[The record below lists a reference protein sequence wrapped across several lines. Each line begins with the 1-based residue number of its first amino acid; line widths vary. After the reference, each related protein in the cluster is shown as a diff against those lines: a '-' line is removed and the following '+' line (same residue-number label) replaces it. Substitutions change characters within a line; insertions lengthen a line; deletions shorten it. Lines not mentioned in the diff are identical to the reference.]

1 MTQPDTIGEGWQ
13 DIAAKRAKALASL
26 SYLPGTWD
34 KRFTRDVAAIVAA
47 GRELTEKQA
56 QNVERLAWKYRRQLP
71 ARLIPNPP
79 ASATDAPYP
88 GRGHSTSPR
97 TSSEGE

>member
-1 MTQPDTIGEGWQ
+1 MTGQGGWQ
-13 DIAAKRAKALASL
+13 DIAADRAWALAGL

-56 QNVERLAWKYRRQLP
+56 ASVERLAWKYRRQLP

-79 ASATDAPYP
+79 ASTLPDAAPDA
-88 GRGHSTSPR
+88 GSL
-97 TSSEGE
+97 